1 MTVRMNKMANTRKK
15 LTMRDCISATF
26 AVSAS
31 TFTLPALAASMVAIS
46 SSAYADS
53 RINNVSV
60 IQTAPAVTQLRLG
73 FSSTPVLPTAYQLA
87 DPSRLVLDFDKVQN
101 GLSTRATDYNVGM
114 IRDISALN
122 SDSTTRLIVGLKQE
136 GSYTTTISGNDLL
149 LTLSEPNRPTVNK
162 RIVRS
167 ATLPPATTVA
177 TSVVTPAATS
187 IVTPIVTNKSSVT
200 VPNVVV
206 TPDVYVTDN
215 TNLTTTP
222 IVTPIIETD
231 SVAVTPIVA
240 GTTTVKKPAPADTM
254 VVRVNP
260 LLDPRLASSQVSRQY
275 SYDGLAAVNFATASD
290 GGGNVNI
297 TLANEA
303 IPVDVQR
310 QGNKLIVRLTGSTV
324 PRNLLRRLNVNS
336 GLVNSIDT
344 SNQGQNGVVTINMNA
359 DYEYQ
364 AFQSGNQLTIGIT
377 KPELL
382 REPTLE
388 EKVYTGEALSMEFQ
402 DVEIRTVLDIL
413 AQFTDMNIVAS
424 DSVAGNI
431 TLRLINVPWDQ
442 ALDIILKSKNLGKRE
457 NGNVILVA
465 PSAELAT
472 QEAQELEAQLA
483 VEAYEPLRTEYIRL
497 SYAKA
502 ADVLTLISQ
511 GSGGSGG
518 NSNGTANNRIDDNST
533 LLSNRGTVT
542 VDERTNTLIIKDVPR
557 SIENIHNLISKI
569 DIPVR
574 QVMIEARIVSASD
587 TFSKE
592 IGVRWGILS
601 NGAANNR
608 SLLVGGSNQTINDLK
623 NFTIESTTINGQTVT
638 YPKYDI
644 SRPDNLNVDLGVAN
658 PAGRIAFGLLSMSDV
673 MLDLELSAL
682 QADNRGEVISTP
694 KILTTD
700 KQTAKVSSGTQI
712 PYQEAAASGATSTSF
727 KEAALSLEATPN
739 ITPDGKIGLQLNIT
753 NGTPTIINGQVAIS
767 EDAISTNVIVED
779 GQTIVLGGIFRNR
792 TSNGVE
798 KVPFLGDLPY
808 VGQAFRRTMRNNDKQ
823 ELLIFVTPKLI
834 NDGISRLN

>member
-1 MTVRMNKMANTRKK
+1 MTVRNNKVMTMNNRVSSTFA
-15 LTMRDCISATF
+15 ISA
-26 AVSAS
+26 
-31 TFTLPALAASMVAIS
+31 LAMSMVAVS
-46 SSAYADS
+46 SSAHAEQ

-60 IQTAPAVTQLRLG
+60 VQTAPAVTQMRLG
-73 FSSTPVLPTAYQLA
+73 FAGQPVLPAAYQL
-87 DPSRLVLDFDKVQN
+87 DNPSRLVLDFEKVQN
-101 GLSTRATDYNVGM
+101 GLASRFNEYNVGM
-114 IRDISALN
+114 INDV
-122 SDSTTRLIVGLKQE
+122 TTLKQA
-136 GSYTTTISGNDLL
+136 GNYTTAIEGNDLL
-149 LTLSEPNRPTVNK
+149 LTISDPSRPVVNQ
-162 RIVRS
+162 
-167 ATLPPATTVA
+167 
-177 TSVVTPAATS
+177 VVTNDPVQDVLNGNAGITTTAV
-187 IVTPIVTNKSSVT
+187 VTPIVETSSVAAAPIRTTATSST
-200 VPNVVV
+200 VNKTQV
-206 TPDVYVTDN
+206 
-215 TNLTTTP
+215 
-222 IVTPIIETD
+222 
-231 SVAVTPIVA
+231 
-240 GTTTVKKPAPADTM
+240 PADTM

-260 LLDPRLASSQVSRQY
+260 LLSPQLAASQVSKQY
-275 SYDGLAAVNFATASD
+275 SYDGLTAVNFTAGND
-290 GGGNVNI
+290 GGGNVSI
-297 TLANEA
+297 ALANEA

-310 QGNKLIVRLTGSTV
+310 QGNKLVVRLTGSTV

-336 GLVNSIDT
+336 GLVDSIDT
-344 SNQGQNGVVTINMNA
+344 KNQGQNGVITINVKE

-364 AFQSGNQLTIGIT
+364 AYQSGNQLNINIR

-388 EKVYTGEALSMEFQ
+388 EKVYSGEALSMEFQ
-402 DVEIRTVLDIL
+402 DVEIRSVLDIL

-465 PSAELAT
+465 PSTELAE
-472 QEAQELEAQLA
+472 QEARELEAQQA
-483 VEAYEPLRTEYIRL
+483 VESYAPLRTEYIRL

-511 GSGGSGG
+511 GSGSSGGSGTG
-518 NSNGTANNRIDDNST
+518 NTNSTDNNT

-542 VDERTNTLIIKDVPR
+542 VDERTNTLIIKDVAE
-557 SIENIHNLISKI
+557 SIENIHKLIGKI

-574 QVMIEARIVSASD
+574 QVMIEARIVSATDS
-587 TFSKE
+587 FSKE

-608 SLLVGGSNQTINDLK
+608 NLLVGGSNQTLWDLK
-623 NFTIESTTINGQTVT
+623 DFDVETTTVNGQTVS

-694 KILTTD
+694 KILTAD

-712 PYQEAAASGATSTSF
+712 PYQEASASGATTTSF

-739 ITPDGKIGLQLNIT
+739 ITPDGKIGLQLVIT
-753 NGTPTIINGQVAIS
+753 NGTPTIINNQVAIA
-767 EDAISTNVIVED
+767 EDSISTNVIVED
-779 GQTIVLGGIFRNR
+779 GQTIVLGGVFKNR
-792 TSNGVE
+792 TSNEVS

-808 VGQAFRRTMRNNDKQ
+808 VGRAFRKDVRNNSKE

>member
-1 MTVRMNKMANTRKK
+1 MTVRNNKVM
-15 LTMRDCISATF
+15 TMSDRVSSSFAIS
-26 AVSAS
+26 V
-31 TFTLPALAASMVAIS
+31 LAMSMVAIS
-46 SSAYADS
+46 SSAHAEQ

-60 IQTAPAVTQLRLG
+60 VQTAPAVTQMRLG
-73 FSSTPVLPTAYQLA
+73 FAGKPVLPAAYQL
-87 DPSRLVLDFDKVQN
+87 DNPSRLVLDFEQVQN
-101 GLSTRATDYNVGM
+101 GLASRFSEYNVGM
-114 IRDISALN
+114 INDVTTLN
-122 SDSTTRLIVGLKQE
+122 SDNTTRLIVGLKQA
-136 GSYTTTISGNDLL
+136 GNYTTAIEGNNLL
-149 LTLSEPNRPTVNK
+149 LTISDPSRPVVNQ
-162 RIVRS
+162 
-167 ATLPPATTVA
+167 
-177 TSVVTPAATS
+177 VVTNDPVQDVLNGNAAITTTAV
-187 IVTPIVTNKSSVT
+187 VTPIVESS
-200 VPNVVV
+200 
-206 TPDVYVTDN
+206 
-215 TNLTTTP
+215 
-222 IVTPIIETD
+222 
-231 SVAVTPIVA
+231 SVAVAPIKTRVVKNQAVA
-240 GTTTVKKPAPADTM
+240 TQAPADTM

-260 LLDPRLASSQVSRQY
+260 LLSPQLAASQVSKQY
-275 SYDGLAAVNFATASD
+275 SYDGLTAVNFTKAND
-290 GGGNVNI
+290 GGGNVSI
-297 TLANEA
+297 ALANEA

-310 QGNKLIVRLTGSTV
+310 QGNKLVVRLTGSTV
-324 PRNLLRRLNVNS
+324 PRNLLRRLNVNG
-336 GLVNSIDT
+336 GLVDSIDT
-344 SNQGQNGVVTINMNA
+344 KNQGQNGVITINVKE
-359 DYEYQ
+359 DFEYQ
-364 AFQSGNQLTIGIT
+364 AYQSGNQLNINIR

-402 DVEIRTVLDIL
+402 DVEIRSVLDIL
-413 AQFTDMNIVAS
+413 AQFTEMNIVAS

-465 PSAELAT
+465 PSTELAE
-472 QEAQELEAQLA
+472 QEARELEAQQA
-483 VEAYEPLRTEYIRL
+483 VKSYAPLRTEYIRL

-511 GSGGSGG
+511 GSGSSGGSGS
-518 NSNGTANNRIDDNST
+518 NSNIGNANSVDNNT

-542 VDERTNTLIIKDVPR
+542 VDERTNTLIIKDVAE
-557 SIENIHNLISKI
+557 SIENIHKLIGKI

-574 QVMIEARIVSASD
+574 QVMIEARIVSATDS
-587 TFSKE
+587 FSKE
-592 IGVRWGILS
+592 IGVRWGVLS

-608 SLLVGGSNQTINDLK
+608 NLLVGGSNQTLWDLK
-623 NFTIESTTINGQTVT
+623 DFDVETTTVNGQTVS

-694 KILTTD
+694 KVLTAD

-712 PYQEAAASGATSTSF
+712 PFPTEAAGGGTTIEY

-739 ITPDGKIGLQLNIT
+739 ITPDGKIGLKLDIKNASP
-753 NGTPTIINGQVAIS
+753 NPDRSIS
-767 EDAISTNVIVED
+767 EDSISTNVVVED
-779 GQTIVLGGIFRNR
+779 GQTVVLGGVFKNR
-792 TSNGVE
+792 ASNGVD

-808 VGQAFRRTMRNNDKQ
+808 IGRAFRKDVRRNSKE

-834 NDGISRLN
+834 NDGTSRLN

>member
-1 MTVRMNKMANTRKK
+1 MTVRNNKVMMMSNRVSSTFA
-15 LTMRDCISATF
+15 ISA
-26 AVSAS
+26 
-31 TFTLPALAASMVAIS
+31 LAMSMVAIS
-46 SSAYADS
+46 SSAHAEQ

-60 IQTAPAVTQLRLG
+60 VQTAPAVTQMRLG
-73 FSSTPVLPTAYQLA
+73 FAGKPVLPAAYQL
-87 DPSRLVLDFDKVQN
+87 DNPSRLVLDFEQVQN
-101 GLSTRATDYNVGM
+101 GLASRFSEYNVGM
-114 IRDISALN
+114 INDVTTLN
-122 SDSTTRLIVGLKQE
+122 SDSTTRLIVGLKQA
-136 GSYTTTISGNDLL
+136 GNYTTAIEGNDLL
-149 LTLSEPNRPTVNK
+149 LTISDPSRPVITNDPVQDVLNGN
-162 RIVRS
+162 
-167 ATLPPATTVA
+167 AGMTTTAV
-177 TSVVTPAATS
+177 
-187 IVTPIVTNKSSVT
+187 VTPIV
-200 VPNVVV
+200 
-206 TPDVYVTDN
+206 
-215 TNLTTTP
+215 
-222 IVTPIIETD
+222 ETS
-231 SVAVTPIVA
+231 SVAVAPIKTKVVNTQA
-240 GTTTVKKPAPADTM
+240 TKAQASKTQVPADTM

-260 LLDPRLASSQVSRQY
+260 LLSPQLAAAQVSKQY
-275 SYDGLAAVNFATASD
+275 SYDGLTALNFTAGND
-290 GGGNVNI
+290 GGGNVSI
-297 TLANEA
+297 ALANEA

-310 QGNKLIVRLTGSTV
+310 QGNKLVVRLTGSTV

-344 SNQGQNGVVTINMNA
+344 KNQGQNGVITINVKE
-359 DYEYQ
+359 DFEYQ
-364 AFQSGNQLTIGIT
+364 AYQSGNQLNINIR

-402 DVEIRTVLDIL
+402 DVEIRSVLDIL
-413 AQFTDMNIVAS
+413 AQFTEMNIVAS

-465 PSAELAT
+465 PATELAE
-472 QEAQELEAQLA
+472 QEARELAAQQA
-483 VEAYEPLRTEYIRL
+483 VESYAPLRTEYIRL

-511 GSGGSGG
+511 GSGSSGGSGSNTG
-518 NSNGTANNRIDDNST
+518 NANSADNNT

-542 VDERTNTLIIKDVPR
+542 VDERTNTLIVKDVAE
-557 SIENIHNLISKI
+557 SIENIHKLISKI

-574 QVMIEARIVSASD
+574 QVMIEARIVSATDS
-587 TFSKE
+587 FSKE

-608 SLLVGGSNQTINDLK
+608 NLLVGGSNQTLWDLK
-623 NFTIESTTINGQTVT
+623 DFDVETTTVNGQTVS

-694 KILTTD
+694 KILTAD

-712 PYQEAAASGATSTSF
+712 PYQEASASGATSTSF

-739 ITPDGKIGLQLNIT
+739 ITPDGKIGLQLLIT
-753 NGTPTIINGQVAIS
+753 NGTPTIINNQVAIA
-767 EDAISTNVIVED
+767 EDSISTNVIVED
-779 GQTIVLGGIFRNR
+779 GQTVVLGGVFKNR
-792 TSNGVE
+792 TNNGVD

-808 VGQAFRRTMRNNDKQ
+808 VGRAFRKDVRNNSKE

-834 NDGISRLN
+834 NDGASRLN

>member
-1 MTVRMNKMANTRKK
+1 
-15 LTMRDCISATF
+15 
-26 AVSAS
+26 
-31 TFTLPALAASMVAIS
+31 MVAIS
-46 SSAYADS
+46 SSAHAEQ

-60 IQTAPAVTQLRLG
+60 VQTAPAVTQMRLG
-73 FSSTPVLPTAYQLA
+73 FAGKPVLPAAYQL
-87 DPSRLVLDFDKVQN
+87 DNPSRLVLDFEQVQN
-101 GLSTRATDYNVGM
+101 GLASRFSEYNVGM
-114 IRDISALN
+114 INDVTTLN
-122 SDSTTRLIVGLKQE
+122 SDNTTRLIVGLKQA
-136 GSYTTTISGNDLL
+136 GNYTTAIEGNNLL
-149 LTLSEPNRPTVNK
+149 LTISDPSRPVVNQ
-162 RIVRS
+162 
-167 ATLPPATTVA
+167 
-177 TSVVTPAATS
+177 VVTNDPVQDVLNGNAAITTTAV
-187 IVTPIVTNKSSVT
+187 VTPIVESS
-200 VPNVVV
+200 
-206 TPDVYVTDN
+206 
-215 TNLTTTP
+215 
-222 IVTPIIETD
+222 
-231 SVAVTPIVA
+231 SVAVAPIKTRVVKNQAVA
-240 GTTTVKKPAPADTM
+240 TQAPADTM

-260 LLDPRLASSQVSRQY
+260 LLSPQLAASQVSKQY
-275 SYDGLAAVNFATASD
+275 SYDGLTAVNFTKGND
-290 GGGNVNI
+290 GGGNVSI
-297 TLANEA
+297 ALANEA

-310 QGNKLIVRLTGSTV
+310 QGNKLVVRLTGSTV

-336 GLVNSIDT
+336 GLVDSIDT
-344 SNQGQNGVVTINMNA
+344 KNQGQNGVITINVKE
-359 DYEYQ
+359 DFEYQ
-364 AFQSGNQLTIGIT
+364 AYQSGNQLNINIR

-402 DVEIRTVLDIL
+402 DVEIRSVLDIL
-413 AQFTDMNIVAS
+413 AQFTEMNIVAS

-465 PSAELAT
+465 PSTELAE
-472 QEAQELEAQLA
+472 QEARELEAQQA
-483 VEAYEPLRTEYIRL
+483 VESYAPLRTEYIRL

-511 GSGGSGG
+511 GSGSSGGSGTG
-518 NSNGTANNRIDDNST
+518 NANSVDNNT

-542 VDERTNTLIIKDVPR
+542 VDERTNTLIIKDVAE
-557 SIENIHNLISKI
+557 SIENIHKLIGKI

-574 QVMIEARIVSASD
+574 QVMIEARIVSATDS
-587 TFSKE
+587 FSKE

-608 SLLVGGSNQTINDLK
+608 NLLVGGSNQTLWDLK
-623 NFTIESTTINGQTVT
+623 DFDVETTTVNGQTVS

-694 KILTTD
+694 KILTAD

-712 PYQEAAASGATSTSF
+712 PYQEASASGATTTRF

-739 ITPDGKIGLQLNIT
+739 ITPDGKIGLQLLIT
-753 NGTPTIINGQVAIS
+753 NGTPTIINNQVAIA
-767 EDAISTNVIVED
+767 EDSISTNVIVED
-779 GQTIVLGGIFRNR
+779 GQTVVLGGVFKNR
-792 TSNGVE
+792 KSNGVD

-808 VGQAFRRTMRNNDKQ
+808 VGRAFRKDVRNNAKE

-834 NDGISRLN
+834 NDGTSRLN

>member
-1 MTVRMNKMANTRKK
+1 MTVRNNKVMTMNNRVSSTFA
-15 LTMRDCISATF
+15 ISA
-26 AVSAS
+26 
-31 TFTLPALAASMVAIS
+31 LAMSMVAVS
-46 SSAYADS
+46 SSAHAEQ

-60 IQTAPAVTQLRLG
+60 VQTAPAVTQMRLG
-73 FSSTPVLPTAYQLA
+73 FAGKPVLPAAYQL
-87 DPSRLVLDFDKVQN
+87 DNPSRLVLDFEKVQN
-101 GLSTRATDYNVGM
+101 GLDSRFNEYNVGM
-114 IRDISALN
+114 IKDVTTLN
-122 SDSTTRLIVGLKQE
+122 SDNTTRLIVGLKQA
-136 GSYTTTISGNDLL
+136 GNYTTAIEGNDLL
-149 LTLSEPNRPTVNK
+149 LTISDPSRPVVNQ
-162 RIVRS
+162 
-167 ATLPPATTVA
+167 
-177 TSVVTPAATS
+177 VVTNDPVQDVLNGNAGITTTAV
-187 IVTPIVTNKSSVT
+187 VTPIVETSSVAAAPIRTTATSST
-200 VPNVVV
+200 VNKTQV
-206 TPDVYVTDN
+206 
-215 TNLTTTP
+215 
-222 IVTPIIETD
+222 
-231 SVAVTPIVA
+231 
-240 GTTTVKKPAPADTM
+240 PADTM

-260 LLDPRLASSQVSRQY
+260 LLSPQLAASQVSKQY
-275 SYDGLAAVNFATASD
+275 SYDGLTAVNFTAGND
-290 GGGNVNI
+290 GGGNVSI
-297 TLANEA
+297 ALANEA

-310 QGNKLIVRLTGSTV
+310 QGNKLVVRLTGSTV
-324 PRNLLRRLNVNS
+324 PRNLLRRLNVDS
-336 GLVNSIDT
+336 GLVDSIDT
-344 SNQGQNGVVTINMNA
+344 KNQGQNGVITINVKE

-364 AFQSGNQLTIGIT
+364 AYQSGNQLNINIR

-388 EKVYTGEALSMEFQ
+388 EKVYSGEALSMEFQ
-402 DVEIRTVLDIL
+402 DVEIRSVLDIL

-457 NGNVILVA
+457 NGNVILVV
-465 PSAELAT
+465 PSTELAE
-472 QEAQELEAQLA
+472 QEARELEAQQA
-483 VEAYEPLRTEYIRL
+483 VESYAPLRTEYIRL

-502 ADVLTLISQ
+502 ADVLTLISH
-511 GSGGSGG
+511 GSGSSGGSGTG
-518 NSNGTANNRIDDNST
+518 NTNSTDNNT

-542 VDERTNTLIIKDVPR
+542 VDERTNTLIIKDVAE
-557 SIENIHNLISKI
+557 SIENIYKLIGKI

-574 QVMIEARIVSASD
+574 QVMIEARIVSATDS
-587 TFSKE
+587 FSKE

-608 SLLVGGSNQTINDLK
+608 NLLVGGSNQTLWDLK
-623 NFTIESTTINGQTVT
+623 DFDVETTTVNGQTVS

-658 PAGRIAFGLLSMSDV
+658 PAGSIAFGLLSMSDV

-694 KILTTD
+694 KILTAD

-712 PYQEAAASGATSTSF
+712 PYQEASASGATTTSF

-739 ITPDGKIGLQLNIT
+739 ITPDGKIGLQLVIT
-753 NGTPTIINGQVAIS
+753 NGTPTIINNQVAIA
-767 EDAISTNVIVED
+767 EDSISTNVIVED
-779 GQTIVLGGIFRNR
+779 GQTIVLGGVFKNR
-792 TSNGVE
+792 SSNGVD

-808 VGQAFRRTMRNNDKQ
+808 IGRAFRRDVRNNSKE

>member
-1 MTVRMNKMANTRKK
+1 MTVRNNKVMTMNNRVSSTFA
-15 LTMRDCISATF
+15 ISA
-26 AVSAS
+26 
-31 TFTLPALAASMVAIS
+31 LAMSMVAIS
-46 SSAYADS
+46 SSAHAEQ

-60 IQTAPAVTQLRLG
+60 VQTAPAVTQMRLG
-73 FSSTPVLPTAYQLA
+73 FAGKPVLPAAYQL
-87 DPSRLVLDFDKVQN
+87 DNPSRLVLDFEKVQN
-101 GLSTRATDYNVGM
+101 GLANRFNEYNVGM
-114 IRDISALN
+114 INDVTTLN
-122 SDSTTRLIVGLKQE
+122 SDNTTRLIVGLKQA
-136 GSYTTTISGNDLL
+136 GSYTTAIEGNDLL
-149 LTLSEPNRPTVNK
+149 LTISDPSRAVITNDP
-162 RIVRS
+162 VRDV
-167 ATLPPATTVA
+167 LNNNVGMTTTAV
-177 TSVVTPAATS
+177 
-187 IVTPIVTNKSSVT
+187 VTPIVETN
-200 VPNVVV
+200 
-206 TPDVYVTDN
+206 
-215 TNLTTTP
+215 
-222 IVTPIIETD
+222 
-231 SVAVTPIVA
+231 SVAVAPIKTKVVNTQASKTPASKTQV
-240 GTTTVKKPAPADTM
+240 PADTM

-260 LLDPRLASSQVSRQY
+260 LLSPQLAASQVSKQY
-275 SYDGLAAVNFATASD
+275 SYDGLTALNFSAGND
-290 GGGNVNI
+290 GGGNVSI
-297 TLANEA
+297 ALANEA

-310 QGNKLIVRLTGSTV
+310 QGNKLVVRLTGSTV

-336 GLVNSIDT
+336 GLVDSIDT
-344 SNQGQNGVVTINMNA
+344 KNQGQNGVITINVKE

-364 AFQSGNQLTIGIT
+364 AYQSGNQLNINIR

-388 EKVYTGEALSMEFQ
+388 EKVYSGEALSMEFQ
-402 DVEIRTVLDIL
+402 DVEIRSVLDIL

-465 PSAELAT
+465 PSTELAE
-472 QEAQELEAQLA
+472 QEARDLAAQQA
-483 VEAYEPLRTEYIRL
+483 VESYAPLRTEYIRL

-502 ADVLTLISQ
+502 ADVSTLISQ
-511 GSGGSGG
+511 GSGSSGG
-518 NSNGTANNRIDDNST
+518 SSGTGGANSVDNNT

-542 VDERTNTLIIKDVPR
+542 VDERTNTLIIKDVAA
-557 SIENIHNLISKI
+557 SIENIHKLIGKI

-574 QVMIEARIVSASD
+574 QVMIEARIVSATDS
-587 TFSKE
+587 FSKE

-601 NGAANNR
+601 NGAATNR
-608 SLLVGGSNQTINDLK
+608 NLLVGGSNQTLWDLK
-623 NFTIESTTINGQTVT
+623 DFDVETTTVNGQTVS

-658 PAGRIAFGLLSMSDV
+658 PAGSIAFGLLGISDF
-673 MLDLELSAL
+673 MLDLELSAM

-694 KILTTD
+694 KILTAD

-712 PYQEAAASGATSTSF
+712 PYQEASASGATTTSF

-739 ITPDGKIGLQLNIT
+739 ITPDGKIALQLNIT
-753 NGTPTIINGQVAIS
+753 NGTPIRSLDGQVAIA
-767 EDAISTNVIVED
+767 EDSVSTNVIVED
-779 GQTIVLGGIFRNR
+779 GQTIVLGGVFKNSK
-792 TSNGVE
+792 SNGVD

-808 VGQAFRRTMRNNDKQ
+808 IGRAFRRDVRNNSKE

>member
-1 MTVRMNKMANTRKK
+1 MTVRNNKVM
-15 LTMRDCISATF
+15 TMSNRLSSTFAISA
-26 AVSAS
+26 
-31 TFTLPALAASMVAIS
+31 LAMSMVAIS
-46 SSAYADS
+46 SSAHAEQ

-60 IQTAPAVTQLRLG
+60 VQTAPAVTQMRLG
-73 FSSTPVLPTAYQLA
+73 FAGAPVLPAAYQL
-87 DPSRLVLDFDKVQN
+87 DNPSRLVLDFEQVQN
-101 GLSTRATDYNVGM
+101 GLASRFNEYNIGM
-114 IRDISALN
+114 IKDVTTLN
-122 SDSTTRLIVGLKQE
+122 SDSTTRLIVGLKQA
-136 GSYTTTISGNDLL
+136 GNYTTAIDGNELL
-149 LTLSEPNRPTVNK
+149 LTITDPNRPV
-162 RIVRS
+162 I
-167 ATLPPATTVA
+167 AP
-177 TSVVTPAATS
+177 VVTQVITNDPVRDVLNGNTAITTTA
-187 IVTPIVTNKSSVT
+187 IVTPIVESS
-200 VPNVVV
+200 
-206 TPDVYVTDN
+206 
-215 TNLTTTP
+215 
-222 IVTPIIETD
+222 
-231 SVAVTPIVA
+231 SVAVTPIK
-240 GTTTVKKPAPADTM
+240 TTVTKTQVPADTM

-260 LLDPRLASSQVSRQY
+260 LLSPQLAASQVSKQY
-275 SYDGLAAVNFATASD
+275 SYDGLSAVNFAAGND
-290 GGGNVNI
+290 GGGNVSI
-297 TLANEA
+297 ALANEA

-310 QGNKLIVRLTGSTV
+310 QGNKLVVRLTGSTV

-336 GLVNSIDT
+336 GLVDSIDT
-344 SNQGQNGVVTINMNA
+344 KNQGQNGVITINMKE

-364 AFQSGNQLTIGIT
+364 AYQSGNQLNIGIR

-402 DVEIRTVLDIL
+402 DVEIRSVLDIL
-413 AQFTDMNIVAS
+413 AQFTEMNIVAS

-465 PSAELAT
+465 PSTELAQ
-472 QEAQELEAQLA
+472 QEAQDLAAQQA
-483 VEAYEPLRTEYIRL
+483 VESYAPLRTEYIRL

-511 GSGGSGG
+511 GSGGSSSGG
-518 NSNGTANNRIDDNST
+518 SNTGNANTADNNT

-542 VDERTNTLIIKDVPR
+542 VDERTNTLIVKDVAA
-557 SIENIHNLISKI
+557 SIENIHKLISKI

-587 TFSKE
+587 SFSKE

-608 SLLVGGSNQTINDLK
+608 NLLVGGSNQTLWDLK
-623 NFTIESTTINGQTVT
+623 DFDVQTTTVNGQTVS

-644 SRPDNLNVDLGVAN
+644 SRPDNLNVDLGVDN
-658 PAGRIAFGLLSMSDV
+658 PAGRIAFGLLGISDF
-673 MLDLELSAL
+673 MLDLELSAM

-694 KILTTD
+694 KILTAD

-712 PYQEAAASGATSTSF
+712 PYQEASASGATTTSF

-739 ITPDGKIGLQLNIT
+739 ITPDGKIGLQLLIT
-753 NGTPTIINGQVAIS
+753 NGTPTIINNQVAIA
-767 EDAISTNVIVED
+767 EDSISTNVIVED
-779 GQTIVLGGIFRNR
+779 GQTIVLGGVFKNR
-792 TSNGVE
+792 TNNGVD

-808 VGQAFRRTMRNNDKQ
+808 IGRAFRKDVRSNTKE
-823 ELLIFVTPKLI
+823 ELLIFITPKLI
-834 NDGISRLN
+834 NDGISRLD

>member
-1 MTVRMNKMANTRKK
+1 
-15 LTMRDCISATF
+15 
-26 AVSAS
+26 
-31 TFTLPALAASMVAIS
+31 
-46 SSAYADS
+46 
-53 RINNVSV
+53 
-60 IQTAPAVTQLRLG
+60 
-73 FSSTPVLPTAYQLA
+73 
-87 DPSRLVLDFDKVQN
+87 
-101 GLSTRATDYNVGM
+101 
-114 IRDISALN
+114 
-122 SDSTTRLIVGLKQE
+122 
-136 GSYTTTISGNDLL
+136 
-149 LTLSEPNRPTVNK
+149 
-162 RIVRS
+162 
-167 ATLPPATTVA
+167 
-177 TSVVTPAATS
+177 
-187 IVTPIVTNKSSVT
+187 
-200 VPNVVV
+200 
-206 TPDVYVTDN
+206 
-215 TNLTTTP
+215 
-222 IVTPIIETD
+222 
-231 SVAVTPIVA
+231 
-240 GTTTVKKPAPADTM
+240 M

-260 LLDPRLASSQVSRQY
+260 LLSPQLAASQVSKQY
-275 SYDGLAAVNFATASD
+275 SYDGLTAVNFTAGND
-290 GGGNVNI
+290 GGGNVSI
-297 TLANEA
+297 ALANEA

-310 QGNKLIVRLTGSTV
+310 QGNKLVVRLTGSTV
-324 PRNLLRRLNVNS
+324 PRNLLRRLNVDS
-336 GLVNSIDT
+336 GLVDSIDT
-344 SNQGQNGVVTINMNA
+344 KNQGQNGVITINVKE

-364 AFQSGNQLTIGIT
+364 AYQSGNQLNINIR

-388 EKVYTGEALSMEFQ
+388 EKVYSGEALSMEFQ
-402 DVEIRTVLDIL
+402 DVEIRSVLDIL

-465 PSAELAT
+465 PSTELAE
-472 QEAQELEAQLA
+472 QEARELEAQQA
-483 VEAYEPLRTEYIRL
+483 VESYAPLRTEYIRL

-511 GSGGSGG
+511 GSGSSGGSGTG
-518 NSNGTANNRIDDNST
+518 NTNSTDNNT

-542 VDERTNTLIIKDVPR
+542 VDERTNTLIIKDVAE
-557 SIENIHNLISKI
+557 SIENIHKLIGKI

-574 QVMIEARIVSASD
+574 QVMIEARIVSATDS
-587 TFSKE
+587 FSKE

-608 SLLVGGSNQTINDLK
+608 NLLVGGSNQTLWDLK
-623 NFTIESTTINGQTVT
+623 DFDVETTTVNGQTVS

-694 KILTTD
+694 KILTAD

-712 PYQEAAASGATSTSF
+712 PYQEASASGATTTSF

-739 ITPDGKIGLQLNIT
+739 ITPDGKIGLQLVIT
-753 NGTPTIINGQVAIS
+753 NGTPTIINNQVAIA
-767 EDAISTNVIVED
+767 EDSISTNVIVED
-779 GQTIVLGGIFRNR
+779 GQTIVLGGVFKNR
-792 TSNGVE
+792 SSNGVD

-808 VGQAFRRTMRNNDKQ
+808 IGRAFRRDVRNNSKE

>member
-1 MTVRMNKMANTRKK
+1 MTVRNNKVM
-15 LTMRDCISATF
+15 TMSDRVSSSFAISA
-26 AVSAS
+26 
-31 TFTLPALAASMVAIS
+31 LAMSMVAIS
-46 SSAYADS
+46 SSAHAEQ

-60 IQTAPAVTQLRLG
+60 VQTAPAVTQMRLG
-73 FSSTPVLPTAYQLA
+73 FAGKPVLPAAYQL
-87 DPSRLVLDFDKVQN
+87 DNPSRLVLDFEQVQN
-101 GLSTRATDYNVGM
+101 GLASRFSEYNVGM
-114 IRDISALN
+114 INDVTTLN
-122 SDSTTRLIVGLKQE
+122 SDNTTRLIVGLKQA
-136 GSYTTTISGNDLL
+136 GNYTTAIEGNNLL
-149 LTLSEPNRPTVNK
+149 LTISDPSRPVVNQ
-162 RIVRS
+162 
-167 ATLPPATTVA
+167 
-177 TSVVTPAATS
+177 VVTNDPVQDVLNGNAAITTTAV
-187 IVTPIVTNKSSVT
+187 VTPIVESS
-200 VPNVVV
+200 
-206 TPDVYVTDN
+206 
-215 TNLTTTP
+215 
-222 IVTPIIETD
+222 
-231 SVAVTPIVA
+231 SVAVAPIKTRVVKNQAVA
-240 GTTTVKKPAPADTM
+240 TQAPADTM

-260 LLDPRLASSQVSRQY
+260 LLSPQLAASQVSKQY
-275 SYDGLAAVNFATASD
+275 SYDGLTAVNFTKGND
-290 GGGNVNI
+290 GGGNVSI
-297 TLANEA
+297 ALANEA

-310 QGNKLIVRLTGSTV
+310 QGNKLVVRLTGSTV

-336 GLVNSIDT
+336 GLVDSIDT
-344 SNQGQNGVVTINMNA
+344 KNQGQNGVITINVKE
-359 DYEYQ
+359 DFEYQ
-364 AFQSGNQLTIGIT
+364 AYQSGNQLNINIR

-402 DVEIRTVLDIL
+402 DVEIRSVLDIL
-413 AQFTDMNIVAS
+413 AQFTEMNIVAS

-465 PSAELAT
+465 PSTELAE
-472 QEAQELEAQLA
+472 QEARELEAQQA
-483 VEAYEPLRTEYIRL
+483 VESYAPLRTEYIRL

-511 GSGGSGG
+511 GSGSTGSSGTG
-518 NSNGTANNRIDDNST
+518 NANSVDNNT

-542 VDERTNTLIIKDVPR
+542 VDERTNTLIIKDVAE
-557 SIENIHNLISKI
+557 SIENIHKLIGKI

-574 QVMIEARIVSASD
+574 QVMIEARIVSATDS
-587 TFSKE
+587 FSKE

-608 SLLVGGSNQTINDLK
+608 NLLVGGSNQTLWDLK
-623 NFTIESTTINGQTVT
+623 DFDVETTTVNGQTVS

-644 SRPDNLNVDLGVAN
+644 SRPDNLNVDLGVVN

-694 KILTTD
+694 KILTAD
-700 KQTAKVSSGTQI
+700 KQKAKVSSGTQI
-712 PYQEAAASGATSTSF
+712 PYQEASASGATTTSF

-739 ITPDGKIGLQLNIT
+739 ITPDGKIGLQLLIT
-753 NGTPTIINGQVAIS
+753 NGTPTIINNQVAIA
-767 EDAISTNVIVED
+767 EDSISTNVIVED
-779 GQTIVLGGIFRNR
+779 GQTVVLGGVFKNR
-792 TSNGVE
+792 TNNEVS

-808 VGQAFRRTMRNNDKQ
+808 VGRAFRKDVRNNSKE

-834 NDGISRLN
+834 NDGTSRLN

>member
-1 MTVRMNKMANTRKK
+1 MTVRHNKVT
-15 LTMRDCISATF
+15 TMSNRVSATF
-26 AVSAS
+26 ATSM
-31 TFTLPALAASMVAIS
+31 LAVGIAAIS
-46 SSAYADS
+46 TSAYADS
-53 RINNVSV
+53 RINNISV
-60 IQTAPAVTQLRLG
+60 VQTAPAVTQLRLNFEG
-73 FSSTPVLPTAYQLA
+73 APVLPAAYQLEN
-87 DPSRLVLDFDKVQN
+87 PSRLVLDFEQVQN
-101 GLSTRATDYNVGM
+101 GLASRFNAYNIGLV
-114 IRDISALN
+114 DEVTTLN
-122 SDSTTRLIVGLKQE
+122 NDSTTRLIVGLKQS
-136 GSYTTTISGNDLL
+136 GNYTTAVDGNDLL
-149 LTLSEPNRPTVNK
+149 LTLSDPSRPMTAA
-162 RIVRS
+162 S
-167 ATLPPATTVA
+167 TTGERAPVVA
-177 TSVVTPAATS
+177 A
-187 IVTPIVTNKSSVT
+187 PI
-200 VPNVVV
+200 
-206 TPDVYVTDN
+206 
-215 TNLTTTP
+215 TTP
-222 IVTPIIETD
+222 IVTPIVE
-231 SVAVTPIVA
+231 SRSEPVAPIVSR
-240 GTTTVKKPAPADTM
+240 APVIDNSAPETM

-260 LLDPRLASSQVSRQY
+260 LLDPKLAASQVSKQY
-275 SYDGLAAVNFATASD
+275 SYDGLSALNFSAGSD
-290 GGGNVNI
+290 GGGNI
-297 TLANEA
+297 SIALANEA

-310 QGNKLIVRLTGSTV
+310 QGNKLVVRLTGSTV

-336 GLVNSIDT
+336 GLVASVDT
-344 SNQGQNGVVTINMNA
+344 KNQGQNGVITINMNA

-364 AFQSGNQLTIGIT
+364 AYQSGNQLNISIN

-402 DVEIRTVLDIL
+402 DVEIRSVLDIL
-413 AQFTDMNIVAS
+413 AQFTDMNVVAS
-424 DSVAGNI
+424 DSVNGNI

-465 PSAELAT
+465 PATELAE
-472 QEAQELEAQLA
+472 QEARELEAQQA
-483 VEAYEPLRTEYIRL
+483 VEAYAPLRTEYIRL
-497 SYAKA
+497 SYAKVQA
-502 ADVLTLISQ
+502 VSTLISQ

-518 NSNGTANNRIDDNST
+518 TSSRAGIDANNS
-533 LLSNRGTVT
+533 LLSSRGTVT
-542 VDERTNTLIIKDVPR
+542 VDERTNTLIVKDVAE
-557 SIENIHNLISKI
+557 SIENIHRLISKI

-587 TFSKE
+587 SFSKE

-608 SLLVGGSNQTINDLK
+608 NLLVGGSNQTLWDLK
-623 NFTIESTTINGQTVT
+623 EFDVETTTVNGQTVS
-638 YPKYDI
+638 YPSYDI

-658 PAGRIAFGLLSMSDV
+658 PAGSIAFGLLAMSDV

-694 KILTTD
+694 KILTAD

-753 NGTPTIINGQVAIS
+753 NGTPTIINNQVAIS
-767 EDAISTNVIVED
+767 EDSISTNVIVED
-779 GQTIVLGGIFRNR
+779 GQTVVLGGIFKNR
-792 TSNGVE
+792 TNNGVD

-808 VGQAFRRTMRNNDKQ
+808 IGRAFRKDVRSNTKE

-834 NDGISRLN
+834 NDGISRLD